1 MIHKKK
7 VDLVIMVG
15 GRGSR
20 INRYTKKIPKPLIKF
35 GKISFVKHLMN
46 YYSKYNF
53 SNIYLLAGYKG
64 ALIKKKYNNKLI
76 NLIPI
81 KCIVEKKKLG
91 TAGALSQLKNK
102 INNDFLLINGD
113 SFSTLNIDNFI
124 NRPIKKKQFG
134 TILVTHNKY
143 YKNNN
148 KLSNLSLDKFSKL
161 NINGG
166 KLMNAGV
173 YYFKKQFLN
182 IIKNKCLSLEDDI
195 LPGLIKHNKF
205 QGYLCNEYFID
216 IGTYIN
222 LKKAKKTLPP
232 IFKKPAAFFDRD
244 GVINEEKNYVYK
256 KEQFIFKKNV
266 LKAIKFL
273 NNKNIYVF
281 IITNQ
286 AGIAKGYYSEEQF
299 FKLQKFIKFF
309 LVSKKIYINDIRYCP
324 YHKNGIIKKFKKVSE
339 FRKPGNLMI
348 CDLFNNWS
356 IIRNKSFMIG
366 DKPTDQLCAKKSSL
380 YFEFVHNDLLRQVKM
395 ITKKLKI

>member
-7 VDLVIMVG
+7 IDLIIIVG
-15 GRGSR
+15 GKGSR

-35 GKISFVKHLMN
+35 SKISFVKHLMN
-46 YYSKYNF
+46 YYSKHNF

-81 KCIVEKKKLG
+81 KCIVERKKLG

-102 INNDFLLINGD
+102 INNDFLVINGD
-113 SFSTLNIDNFI
+113 SFSDFNIDNFI
-124 NRPIKKKQFG
+124 NQKIKKKQFG
-134 TILVTHNKY
+134 TILVTYNKY

-182 IIKNKCLSLEDDI
+182 IIKNKYLSLEDDI
-195 LPGLIKHNKF
+195 LPDLIKNNKF
-205 QGYLCNEYFID
+205 QGYLCNKYFID
-216 IGTYIN
+216 IGTYVN
-222 LKKAKKTLPP
+222 LKKAKKTLPL

-244 GVINEEKNYVYK
+244 GVINEEKNYVHK
-256 KEQFIFKKNV
+256 KKKFIFKKNV
-266 LKAIKFL
+266 LEAIKFL
-273 NNKNIYVF
+273 NKKKIYTF
-281 IITNQ
+281 IVTNQ

-299 FKLQKFIKFF
+299 LKLQKFIKFF
-309 LVSKKIYINDIRYCP
+309 LVSQKIYINDIRYCP
-324 YHKNGIIKKFKKVSE
+324 YHKDGIIKKFKKISK

-356 IIRNKSFMIG
+356 VIRNKSFMIG
-366 DKPTDQLCAKKSSL
+366 DKTTDQLCAKKSSL
-380 YFEFVHNDLLRQVKM
+380 YFEFVQNDLLKQVKM